1 MADLADFYAQAIRS
15 RVLDDHLAEL
25 SSRSVLGMFSPARG
39 AEAHLYG
46 TLSALQDEDWLF
58 GDLRTGRLALER
70 GLSAEGFI
78 AQLLGGV
85 GAAHAGHATPGEVTW
100 RDGNVVS
107 TSSLLG
113 TQMVHASGAAQ
124 GMKARGA
131 NSVAVA
137 WFGPGAAATGDA
149 HCAFN
154 FAGVYKLPVV
164 FVYVSAGDADAERI
178 SGSLL
183 ERGDSYGVAA
193 VEVASDFAAI
203 ADAVGEACERARG
216 GGGATIID
224 GRAGDAVPTLE
235 AALTASGMDVAGRK
249 RGIEST
255 FHAELKAA
263 TDAVLAAGPPGVGS
277 LFDGVF
283 AEPGA
288 RLDEQRAG
296 LEAAIDRFSDG
307 TVDWA

>member
-1 MADLADFYAQAIRS
+1 MADFYEQAIRS
-15 RVLDDHLAEL
+15 RVLDDHLADL
-25 SSRSVLGMFSPARG
+25 NARSLIGMFAPARG

-46 TLSALQDEDWLF
+46 ALSALRADDWLF

-70 GLSAEGFI
+70 GLD
-78 AQLLGGV
+78 AQGLMAQMLGGA

-100 RDGNVVS
+100 RAGNVVS

-113 TQMVHASGAAQ
+113 TQLVHASGAAQ

-131 NSVAVA
+131 DTVAVA

-154 FAGVYKLPVV
+154 FAGVYSLPVV
-164 FVYVSAGDADAERI
+164 FIYVSAGDADAERL
-178 SGSLL
+178 SGTMA
-183 ERGDSYGVAA
+183 ERGDSYGIEA
-193 VEVASDFAAI
+193 VEVGSDFAAM
-203 ADAVGEACERARG
+203 ADAVGAACERARS

-224 GRAGDAVPTLE
+224 GRAGDAVAPLE
-235 AALTASGMDVAGRK
+235 AAMTADGVDVGGRK
-249 RGIEST
+249 RAIRSSFE
-255 FHAELKAA
+255 AELKAA
-263 TDAVLAAGPPGVGS
+263 TDAVLAAGPPSLDS
-277 LFDGVF
+277 LFDAVY

-288 RLDEQRAG
+288 RLEEQKAG
-296 LEAAIDRFSDG
+296 LVAAVERFSDG